1 MGAGPL
7 LGEQL
12 LAVVDPE
19 AAQPFAPRLPNIGRG
34 PHLLQMPA
42 AGGLS
47 QRISGAASPR
57 SQQQGTALLRGR
69 CIQESIDQRQRL
81 TTDADFRWRVQGL
94 PTTLWFSVNQTLA
107 MSDLSTEAKEAAEA
121 VGNAAEEA
129 GADFNQRFAEVI
141 GKVNE
146 TLDKLDW
153 SQIGKV
159 GKAAGILLAVIV
171 AQILIKG
178 VLDTI
183 NLLPIVPGLLEL
195 LGLVVV
201 GTWSWDNLT
210 TSEKRNAVVERLQGV
225 RKEYL
230 G

>member
-1 MGAGPL
+1 M
-7 LGEQL
+7 
-12 LAVVDPE
+12 
-19 AAQPFAPRLPNIGRG
+19 
-34 PHLLQMPA
+34 
-42 AGGLS
+42 
-47 QRISGAASPR
+47 
-57 SQQQGTALLRGR
+57 T
-69 CIQESIDQRQRL
+69 
-81 TTDADFRWRVQGL
+81 
-94 PTTLWFSVNQTLA
+94 
-107 MSDLSTEAKEAAEA
+107 DLSTEAKEAAEA
-121 VGNAAEEA
+121 VGHAAEEA

-159 GKAAGILLAVIV
+159 GKVAGILLAVIV

-201 GTWSWDNLT
+201 GTWSWENLT

>member
-1 MGAGPL
+1 
-7 LGEQL
+7 
-12 LAVVDPE
+12 
-19 AAQPFAPRLPNIGRG
+19 
-34 PHLLQMPA
+34 
-42 AGGLS
+42 
-47 QRISGAASPR
+47 
-57 SQQQGTALLRGR
+57 
-69 CIQESIDQRQRL
+69 
-81 TTDADFRWRVQGL
+81 
-94 PTTLWFSVNQTLA
+94 

-121 VGNAAEEA
+121 VGHAAEEA
-129 GADFNQRFAEVI
+129 GADFNQRFGEVI

-159 GKAAGILLAVIV
+159 GKVGGILLAVIV

-183 NLLPIVPGLLEL
+183 NLLPVVPGLLEL

-201 GTWSWDNLT
+201 GNWSWKNLS
-210 TSEKRNAVVERLQGV
+210 TSTKRDHLVQQVTKLRQ
-225 RKEYL
+225 EYL